1 MFFFFFS
8 FSPPGSAWLEATNCP
23 QALWFRNTKLFPAVL
38 KEVCALV
45 GIVLTRDAKM
55 AAMELDFW
63 LLDEPFD
70 VVDFVTIEARIK
82 QVRFWNEFYYYF
94 ILFLDTFVLLFGF

>member
-1 MFFFFFS
+1 MCRES
-8 FSPPGSAWLEATNCP
+8 
-23 QALWFRNTKLFPAVL
+23 LWFRNTKLFPAVL

-45 GIVLTRDAKM
+45 GIVLTRDAKQ
-55 AAMELDFW
+55 AAMEFDFW

-82 QVRFWNEFYYYF
+82 QTTGGGASAAN
-94 ILFLDTFVLLFGF
+94 LLRIGMDDW